1 MIRNRFAL
9 KFIKLSPPQVL
20 IFVFIILILVG
31 TGLLK
36 LPFATTD
43 DITWIDALFTATSAM
58 TVTGLVVV
66 DTGQAFT
73 LFGEMVIVSLI
84 QLGGLGIMT
93 FAVLIFMV
101 LGRKIGMK
109 HRLLVQ
115 QATNQTSIGGVVK
128 LVKNIL
134 FFSLVVE
141 MIGFII
147 LAARWVPEMGWQAGA
162 YASFFHSIS
171 AFNNAGFSIWSNSL
185 MDYVGDPIVNI
196 VISFLFIVGGVG
208 FTVLNDLIRSKTFRE
223 MALHSKVMLTGT
235 VVINLIAMFTI
246 FILEYHNPQTL
257 ANLSLG
263 DKLWGSY
270 FQAVTTRT
278 AGFNTIDISAIGI
291 DTAFF
296 MFVLMFIGAG
306 STSTGGGIKLTTA
319 FVIIMAVITFL
330 RGKSDPVIY
339 GRTIRKHIV
348 LKALAITIISIMIVY
363 STIFVLV
370 LTEDHSF
377 IEIAFEVIS
386 AFGTVG
392 LSMGITGD
400 LSTIGRIAIIFIMF
414 LGKLGPLT
422 LAFSLAQPDRTNI
435 RYPDEDL
442 FTG

>member
-20 IFVFIILILVG
+20 IFVFVVLIFSG

-36 LPFATTD
+36 LPLSTTD
-43 DITWIDALFTATSAM
+43 GITWVDALFTATSAM
-58 TVTGLVVV
+58 TVTGLVVI

-73 LFGEMVIVSLI
+73 LFGEIVIVSLI

-134 FFSLVVE
+134 IFSLVVE
-141 MIGFII
+141 TIGFII

-196 VISFLFIVGGVG
+196 VISFLFIVGGIG

-235 VVINLIAMFTI
+235 VVINLIAMFTF

-278 AGFNTIDISAIGI
+278 AGFNSVDISGIGI

-348 LKALAITIISIMIVY
+348 LKALAITMISIMIVY

-370 LTEDHSF
+370 LTENSTF

-400 LSTIGRIAIIFIMF
+400 LSTTGRIAIIFIMF

>member
-20 IFVFIILILVG
+20 IFVFVVLIFVG

-36 LPFATTD
+36 LPFSTTGG
-43 DITWIDALFTATSAM
+43 ITWVDALFTATSAM

-66 DTGQAFT
+66 DTGEAFT
-73 LFGEMVIVSLI
+73 LFGEIVIVSLI

-134 FFSLVVE
+134 IFSLAVE
-141 MIGFII
+141 TIGFIF
-147 LAARWVPEMGWQAGA
+147 LAARWIPEMGWRAGA

-196 VISFLFIVGGVG
+196 VISFLFIVGGIG

-235 VVINLIAMFTI
+235 VVINLIAMFTF

-278 AGFNTIDISAIGI
+278 AGFNSVDISGIGI

-370 LTEDHSF
+370 LTEDRTF

>member
-20 IFVFIILILVG
+20 IFVFLILIILG
-31 TGLLK
+31 TSLLK
-36 LPFATTD
+36 LPFATTGG
-43 DITWIDALFTATSAM
+43 ITWVDALFTATSAM
-58 TVTGLVVV
+58 TVTGLVVI
-66 DTGQAFT
+66 DTGEAFT
-73 LFGEMVIVSLI
+73 LFGEIVIVSLI

-134 FFSLVVE
+134 IFSLAVE
-141 MIGFII
+141 TVGFVI

-185 MDYVGDPIVNI
+185 MNYVGDPVVNI
-196 VISFLFIVGGVG
+196 VISFLFIVGGIG

-235 VVINLIAMFTI
+235 VVINLIAMFAF

-278 AGFNTIDISAIGI
+278 AGFNSVDISGIGI

-330 RGKSDPVIY
+330 RGKSDPVLY

-348 LKALAITIISIMIVY
+348 LKALAITIIGIMIVY
-363 STIFVLV
+363 TTIFILV
-370 LTEDHSF
+370 LTEDHTF

>member
-1 MIRNRFAL
+1 MRNKFVLR
-9 KFIKLSPPQVL
+9 FIKLSPPQVL
-20 IFVFIILILVG
+20 IFVFLALIFIG
-31 TGLLK
+31 AALLK
-36 LPFATTD
+36 IPLATTQS
-43 DITWIDALFTATSAM
+43 ITLLDALFTATSAM

-73 LFGEMVIVSLI
+73 LFGQLIILSLI

-93 FAVLIFMV
+93 FAVLIFMA
-101 LGRKIGMK
+101 LGRRIGMK

-115 QATNQTSIGGVVK
+115 QATNQSSIGGVIN

-134 FFSLVVE
+134 IFSLVVE
-141 MIGFII
+141 TIGFII
-147 LAARWVPEMGWQAGA
+147 LAARWVPDMGWQAGA

-185 MDYVGDPIVNI
+185 MDYVGDPVVNI
-196 VISFLFIVGGVG
+196 VISFLFIFGGIG
-208 FTVLNDLIRSKTFRE
+208 FTVLNDLIRSKSFRE
-223 MALHSKVMLTGT
+223 MALHSKVMLIGT
-235 VVINLIAMFTI
+235 IAINIIAMFTF

-257 ANLSLG
+257 GNLSLG

-278 AGFNTIDISAIGI
+278 AGFNSVDIGGIGI

-319 FVIIMAVITFL
+319 FVITLAVFTFL

-363 STIFVLV
+363 FTIFVLV
-370 LTEDHSF
+370 LTENASF
-377 IEIAFEVIS
+377 IEITFEVLS

-392 LSMGITGD
+392 LSMGLTGD
-400 LSTIGRIAIIFIMF
+400 LSTMGRIAIIFVMF

-422 LAFSLAQPDRTNI
+422 LAFSLAQPDRSNI
-435 RYPDEDL
+435 RYPNEDL
-442 FTG
+442 YTG

>member
-20 IFVFIILILVG
+20 IFVFLILIILG
-31 TGLLK
+31 TSLLK
-36 LPFATTD
+36 LPFATTGG
-43 DITWIDALFTATSAM
+43 ITWVDALFTATSAM
-58 TVTGLVVV
+58 TVTGLVVI
-66 DTGQAFT
+66 DTGEAFT
-73 LFGEMVIVSLI
+73 LFGEIVIVSLI

-134 FFSLVVE
+134 IFSLAVE
-141 MIGFII
+141 TVGFVI

-185 MDYVGDPIVNI
+185 MNYVGDPIVNI
-196 VISFLFIVGGVG
+196 VISFLFIVGGIG

-235 VVINLIAMFTI
+235 VVINLIAMFAF

-278 AGFNTIDISAIGI
+278 AGFNSVDISGIGI

-363 STIFVLV
+363 TTIFILV
-370 LTEDHSF
+370 LTEDHTF

>member
-1 MIRNRFAL
+1 MISNPYAL

-20 IFVFIILILVG
+20 IFVFVVLIFIG

-43 DITWIDALFTATSAM
+43 GITWVDALFTATSAM

-73 LFGEMVIVSLI
+73 LFGEIVIVSLI

-134 FFSLVVE
+134 IFSLAVE
-141 MIGFII
+141 TIGFII
-147 LAARWVPEMGWQAGA
+147 LAARWIPELGWQAGA

-196 VISFLFIVGGVG
+196 VISFLFIVGGIG

-235 VVINLIAMFTI
+235 VVINLIAMFTF

-278 AGFNTIDISAIGI
+278 AGFNSVDISGIGI

-348 LKALAITIISIMIVY
+348 LKALAITMISIMIVY

-370 LTEDHSF
+370 LTENSSF

-400 LSTIGRIAIIFIMF
+400 LSTTGRIAIIFIMF

>member
-1 MIRNRFAL
+1 MMTNRFAL

-20 IFVFIILILVG
+20 IFVFVVLIFVG

-36 LPFATTD
+36 VPFATTEG
-43 DITWIDALFTATSAM
+43 ITWVDALFTATSAM

-73 LFGEMVIVSLI
+73 LFGEIVIVSLI

-134 FFSLVVE
+134 IFSLAVE
-141 MIGFII
+141 AIGFAI
-147 LAARWVPEMGWQAGA
+147 LAARWVPEMGWQAGT

-185 MDYVGDPIVNI
+185 MDYVGDPVVNI
-196 VISFLFIVGGVG
+196 VISFLFIVGGIG
-208 FTVLNDLIRSKTFRE
+208 FTVLDDLIRSKTFRE

-235 VVINLIAMFTI
+235 VVINLIAMFTF

-270 FQAVTTRT
+270 FQGVTTRT
-278 AGFNTIDISAIGI
+278 AGFNSVDISGIGI

-330 RGKSDPVIY
+330 RGKSDPVLY

-348 LKALAITIISIMIVY
+348 LKALAITIISIMTVY
-363 STIFVLV
+363 LTIFVLV
-370 LTEDHSF
+370 LTENQSF

-400 LSTIGRIAIIFIMF
+400 LSTIGRIAIVFIMF